1 MVVHSFCR
9 KYFHVYFKSNKNV
22 SILNKQKR
30 VRDNNRLFLSLE
42 EKGSLPGVGM
52 YIFKHT
58 ASKSR
63 MSGCCIFNFSVNY
76 GLSIVVNL
84 VLKTELR
91 K

>member
-1 MVVHSFCR
+1 M
-9 KYFHVYFKSNKNV
+9 HVYFKSNINV
-22 SILNKQKR
+22 NILNKQKHA
-30 VRDNNRLFLSLE
+30 RDNNRLFLSWE
-42 EKGSLPGVGM
+42 EKKLARSRM

-63 MSGCCIFNFSVNY
+63 MLGCCIFNFSVNY